1 MDLTHEP
8 IFIDCQSSGASPKS
22 SQLLELGW
30 NERSWVMKPKES
42 VAPKLLRLIGI
53 TSDELEQGQDA
64 NQVWK
69 ILCADIATRPNVFAV
84 AHFARFEKTY
94 LDRLWQEHAGTD
106 FPLPMLCTQQ
116 LAKRLYPN
124 LPSYGLRALAGWFG
138 DPLPDGKRVDA
149 HIAATKVIWKY
160 TLAEL
165 MKRGIHSLEDALF
178 FCQEK
183 APRRSGAT
191 SFLMPKEKRLGLPHQ
206 PGIYRYLDRLG
217 QVIYVG
223 KATSLKQRVNSYF
236 TGGCRGDHRKLEMLA
251 QAVDVEVVPVTT
263 PLEAGLL
270 EFQEI
275 IQRNPRYNI
284 AFKGRVR
291 SPMEPLKILT
301 PPATLVPEDGLLFG
315 YACNEVFYGL
325 KDPEVLTAGLLLW
338 REENGLSL
346 DEHLSPRKLLVLG
359 LPLLKEWIARE
370 KQRLAEREAQKNA
383 ALTAEDESGKDAEE
397 ESSVEDALEEVEEE
411 FTWTPEFIAQECQ
424 SILRRAVRHHIRL
437 KWWKRISE
445 ATLEYSWQ
453 SKNSKK
459 ATQKNPPAHIIWP
472 QTVRFQE
479 EDPRPVKLLL
489 HELRRI
495 ESKDGSWRV
504 VKPWPMHVPFWI

>member
-1 MDLTHEP
+1 MNLTHAP

-22 SQLLELGW
+22 SELLELGW
-30 NERSWVMKPKES
+30 NEHSWVLKPNEPVTS
-42 VAPKLLRLIGI
+42 KLLKLIGI
-53 TSDELEQGQDA
+53 TREELQQGQDA
-64 NQVWK
+64 KQVWK
-69 ILCADIATRPNVFAV
+69 ILCADIDTKPNVFAV

-94 LDRLWQEHAGTD
+94 LDRLWQEQAGID
-106 FPLPMLCTQQ
+106 FPVSLLCTQR
-116 LAKRLYPN
+116 LAKRLFPN

-160 TLAEL
+160 TLEAL
-165 MKRGIHSLEDALF
+165 MKLGIHSLEEAQV
-178 FCQEK
+178 FCHEK

-191 SFLMPKEKRLGLPHQ
+191 TFLLPKEKRLGLPHQ

-251 QAVDVEVVPVTT
+251 QAVDVEVVPVAT

-275 IQRNPRYNI
+275 LQHSPRYNI

-291 SPMEPLKILT
+291 SPLEPLKILT
-301 PPATLVPEDGLLFG
+301 PLPALTSSDESLFG
-315 YACNEVFYGL
+315 YACAETFFGL
-325 KDPEVLTAGLLLW
+325 RDPEVLTAGLILW
-338 REENGLSL
+338 RQEHGLSI
-346 DEHLSPRKLLVLG
+346 DENLSPRKLLVLG
-359 LPLLKEWIARE
+359 LPLLKDWIVRE

-383 ALTAEDESGKDAEE
+383 PQLEHDEDLEENEE
-397 ESSVEDALEEVEEE
+397 EDNTEEE
-411 FTWTPEFIAQECQ
+411 NFTWNPELIAQECQ

-445 ATLEYSWQ
+445 ATLEYHWQ
-453 SKNSKK
+453 P
-459 ATQKNPPAHIIWP
+459 KNPQKTNKKKPLANIILP
-472 QTVRFQE
+472 QTVRFHAD
-479 EDPRPVKLLL
+479 DPRPVKLLL

-495 ESKDGSWRV
+495 QSNEGSWRV
-504 VKPWPMHVPFWI
+504 VNPWPMHVPFWI